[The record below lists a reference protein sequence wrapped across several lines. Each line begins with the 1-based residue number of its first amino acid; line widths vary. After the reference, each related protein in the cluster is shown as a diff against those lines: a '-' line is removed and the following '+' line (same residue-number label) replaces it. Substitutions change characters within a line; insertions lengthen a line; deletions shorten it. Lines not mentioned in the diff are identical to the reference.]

1 MVEILNWLENQDIS
15 KEQEKLPV
23 DVNELVENL
32 KINVTDILS
41 RDNISQ
47 VKEFFDKLGLKSYYD
62 FYYFESR
69 EFNNLLTQN
78 NSLRKFFNN
87 VVWKENIK
95 NSYASTENMLAFAD
109 KIGFKKPNIKDL
121 KEEMISDINSVWIHN
136 LNDLQ
141 VYWLNKYVKTFK
153 DNSYIKYYTFRKMS
167 KWLTNLDLGELIN
180 LHENLWFTY
189 LDEKDIISESLSI
202 LNKDWINYL
211 EDLDAINVRK
221 FRENYITPNP
231 KFLKYVQGL
240 WIKIKYL
247 TKNDLFTIWE
257 SIWLK
262 NKKIDKSKNI
272 QTFLRSNGILKYSDL
287 RELWIN
293 WARDLLW
300 ADDSCREI
308 LKWFWVEYL
317 QDFRE
322 DHLKR
327 FARFVWLE
335 WICEEKESDEN
346 SIKDRMIL
354 KLSNHWV
361 DCDYSLKLFWIKW
374 FKTLF
379 KEKNIWKTRYNEVNA
394 FIKTKVWVV
403 IPLLA
408 LNDLDTISKTLWF
421 KKLSDAEHKQKLI
434 DFLNIE
440 WLTIDTLNRN
450 HLKEKYWKN
459 IQCRYFLEKVWIK
472 NIKDLRLE
480 HLNNMKR
487 YLKSI

>member
-1 MVEILNWLENQDIS
+1 MVEKILKIDKQINDKTDILGDTVQLYVQD
-15 KEQEKLPV
+15 
-23 DVNELVENL
+23 L
-32 KINVTDILS
+32 KINVDQLLS
-41 RDNISQ
+41 IDNI
-47 VKEFFDKLGLKSYYD
+47 KNTKLFFDKLWLNNYYD
-62 FYYFESR
+62 FYYFESK

-78 NSLRKFFNN
+78 NSFRKFFNN
-87 VVWKENIK
+87 IVWKENIK
-95 NSYASTENMLAFAD
+95 NSYASTENMLDFAE
-109 KIGFKKPNIKDL
+109 KIGYNKPNINEL
-121 KEEMISDINSVWIHN
+121 KYKIISYINSLWIHN

-141 VYWLNKYVKTFK
+141 VYGLNKYIKTFK

-167 KWLTNLDLGELIN
+167 KWLTNIDLEELIK

-189 LDEKDIISESLSI
+189 LDEKEIISESLSI
-202 LNKDWINYL
+202 LSNDWINYL
-211 EDLDAINVRK
+211 EDLEKIKVRE
-221 FRENYITPNP
+221 FREKYITTNP

-240 WIKIKYL
+240 WIKIKFL

-262 NKKIDKSKNI
+262 NKKIDKSKNL
-272 QTFLRSNGILKYSDL
+272 QTFLKSNWIIKYTDL

-300 ADDSCREI
+300 TDEISREI

-361 DCDYSLKLFWIKW
+361 DCDYSLKLFWVKP
-374 FKTLF
+374 FKNLF
-379 KEKNIWKTRYNEVNA
+379 KEKNIWKTRYTEVNT
-394 FIKTKVWVV
+394 FIKTKIWVV
-403 IPLLA
+403 IPLLT
-408 LNDLDTISKTLWF
+408 LNDLDTISNVLLF
-421 KKLSDAEHKQKLI
+421 KKLSDEEHKQKLI
-434 DFLNIE
+434 DFLSLE
-440 WLTIDTLNRN
+440 WLTIETLNRN
-450 HLKEKYWKN
+450 HLKEKYWRN
-459 IQCRYFLEKVWIK
+459 TQCRYFLEKVWIK

-480 HLNNMKR
+480 HLNNMKE